1 MRALRRAQSATRV
14 YCGNAR
20 GTTSPLSSHFPLVSR
35 DFPHPRC
42 RLQRSGLLGIRH
54 MYWVIGGSGAA
65 AVESAAVSVV
75 VRSCVWVRWW
85 QGLLVSF
92 VCLIRVPVCV
102 PCVPAPPG
110 VFLLGYRGWTV
121 CHVRQSPPQPR
132 TLLGPLQTIH
142 KEKGGAALPHAR
154 HVVVHCMGIS
164 VLRLTLAER
173 VAACAVCFAVG
184 AALLFAVGFAHSTTL
199 HNAAHD
205 VRHTFVFPCH

>member
-20 GTTSPLSSHFPLVSR
+20 GTTAPLSSHFPLETSHIRAVCCSAQGYLDTAHVLSR
-35 DFPHPRC
+35 SSDSSPFSCPP
-42 RLQRSGLLGIRH
+42 LQSIHNEKGVRSRHSSSFGTLGAPLH
-54 MYWVIGGSGAA
+54 NEKVGAA
-65 AVESAAVSVV
+65 AFQISE
-75 VRSCVWVRWW
+75 
-85 QGLLVSF
+85 
-92 VCLIRVPVCV
+92 
-102 PCVPAPPG
+102 
-110 VFLLGYRGWTV
+110 Y
-121 CHVRQSPPQPR
+121 
-132 TLLGPLQTIH
+132 
-142 KEKGGAALPHAR
+142 
-154 HVVVHCMGIS
+154 VVVHCMGLS